1 MDAGIYVHFPF
12 CLSKC
17 KYCGFYSVTDINKK
31 AFLKALSIE
40 IDNQAKRTENLHIKS
55 IYFGGGTPSLL
66 DTSEIKDIL
75 DRIETRYN
83 LSDNLE
89 ITLEANPAT
98 ITEKKALDMLEC
110 GINRISLGLQS
121 FDSKILSFLGRIHT
135 VDNIFETYN
144 ILKKI
149 GFKNIST
156 DLIFAIPHQ
165 SDKQWLSSLNEILN
179 LNPQHISLYCLS
191 YDQNTELTKL
201 RDRKKIIP
209 ADENTQVRMYESA
222 IEKLNNAGYIHYEIS
237 NFSQPNYQ
245 SRHNS
250 LYWKN
255 LPYVGLGP
263 SAHSYLSNRR
273 FACVSNL
280 PEYIDAINNNTSP
293 YTLAPSLTE
302 EESLKETAAL
312 NIRLL
317 QEGICIEELKHQYPK
332 LDPHKILD
340 NSIYRLI
347 ENNLMIEY
355 ANDKYRLTKKGILFA
370 DEVASELI

>member
-1 MDAGIYVHFPF
+1 MDAGIYIHFPF

-31 AFLKALSIE
+31 SFIKALSIE
-40 IDNQAKRTENLHIKS
+40 IDNQAKRTEGLDIKS

-75 DRIETRYN
+75 DQINRKYPI
-83 LSDNLE
+83 SDNLE
-89 ITLEANPAT
+89 ITIEANPAT
-98 ITEKKALDMLEC
+98 ITEKKALDILEC

-121 FDSKILSFLGRIHT
+121 FDSKILDFLGRIHT
-135 VDNIFETYN
+135 VENIFETYN
-144 ILKKI
+144 ILKKT

-156 DLIFAIPHQ
+156 DLIFAIPQ
-165 SDKQWLSSLNEILN
+165 QTDKQWLSSLNKVLN

-209 ADENTQVRMYESA
+209 ADENRQVRMYESA
-222 IEKLNNAGYIHYEIS
+222 IEKLNDAGYIHYEIS
-237 NFSQPNYQ
+237 NFSRPNYQ

-255 LPYVGLGP
+255 LPYIGLGP

-273 FACVSNL
+273 FACVSDL
-280 PEYIDAINNNTSP
+280 SKYVDAMNNNTSP
-293 YTLAPSLTE
+293 YTLAPSLTDV
-302 EESLKETAAL
+302 ESLKETAAL

-355 ANDKYRLTKKGILFA
+355 AKDKYRLTKKGILFA

>member
-1 MDAGIYVHFPF
+1 MDAGIYIHFPF

-17 KYCGFYSVTDINKK
+17 RYCGFYSVTDINKK
-31 AFLKALSIE
+31 DFLKALSIE
-40 IDNQAKRTENLHIKS
+40 IDNQSKQTEELHIQS

-66 DTSEIKDIL
+66 DTSEIKAIL
-75 DRIETRYN
+75 DRIRRKYN

-89 ITLEANPAT
+89 ITLETNPAT
-98 ITEKKALDMLEC
+98 ITEKKALDILEC

-121 FDSKILSFLGRIHT
+121 FDSKILNFLGRIHT
-135 VDNIFETYN
+135 VENIFETYK
-144 ILKKI
+144 ILKKV
-149 GFKNIST
+149 GFKNINT
-156 DLIFAIPHQ
+156 DLIFAIPQ
-165 SDKQWLSSLNEILN
+165 QTDKQWLSSLNEILN

-191 YDQNTELTKL
+191 YDPNTELTKL

-209 ADENTQVRMYESA
+209 ADENTQVRMYKYA
-222 IEKLNNAGYIHYEIS
+222 IEKLKNAGYIHYEIS

-255 LPYVGLGP
+255 LPYMGLGP

-280 PEYIDAINNNTSP
+280 SEYIDAMNNNTSP

-302 EESLKETAAL
+302 KESLKETAAL
-312 NIRLL
+312 NVRLL
-317 QEGICIEELKHQYPK
+317 QEGFCIEELKQRYPR

-340 NSIYRLI
+340 NSISKLI
-347 ENNLMIEY
+347 ENNLILQY
-355 ANDKYRLTKKGILFA
+355 AKDKYRLTKKGILFA